1 LWNVRFVKG
10 VVCRCTSLMGIFALI
25 VGQRRMSKM
34 CGFIPYVC
42 DTKGCD
48 SWVTVVGCLN
58 CQSEVIVDE

>member
-1 LWNVRFVKG
+1 
-10 VVCRCTSLMGIFALI
+10 MGIFALI